1 MIETDLRFNSLE
13 ERRAFFKET
22 VTPIVGEACAEMME
36 YKGFLTAPASKGHHS
51 NYEGGLFDH
60 SVEVALQLQSLTDKL
75 CLVWEAEDSAFRVG
89 IIHDL
94 CKIDTYK
101 KVVDKPEII
110 SLDFGLE
117 VCIPEEFHYE
127 WDNSPI
133 IKGHGDKSVIY
144 ALNWGCPLTEEEI
157 ACITYHM
164 GAYET
169 DRWDAFS
176 NAIKRFPNVLYTH
189 TADMIADKIMG
200 V

>member
-1 MIETDLRFNSLE
+1 MEDKRFNSLKDRIE
-13 ERRAFFKET
+13 FFNRT
-22 VTPIVGEACAEMME
+22 VAPIVGNDCANMMVQN
-36 YKGFLTAPASKGHHS
+36 GFLLAPASKGHHS

-60 SVEVALQLQSLTDKL
+60 SVEVAMQLQNLTDKL
-75 CLVWEAEDSAFRVG
+75 GLVWEAEDSAFRVG

-110 SLDFGLE
+110 GLDSGLE
-117 VCIPEEFHYE
+117 VCIPEESHYE

-169 DRWDAFS
+169 NRWDAFS
-176 NAIKRFPNVLYTH
+176 NAVKRFPNVLYTH

>member
-1 MIETDLRFNSLE
+1 MKNRRFYCLYERE
-13 ERRAFFKET
+13 EFFGNNIA
-22 VTPIVGEACAEMME
+22 PIVGRTCADNM
-36 YKGFLTAPASKGHHS
+36 KWGGFLTAPASKSYHS

-60 SVEVALQLQSLTDKL
+60 SVEVALQLQTLTDKL
-75 CLVWEAEDSAFRVG
+75 GLSWLDKDSAFRVG
-89 IIHDL
+89 ILHDL

-101 KVVDKPEII
+101 KSEQHP
-110 SLDFGLE
+110 
-117 VCIPEEFHYE
+117 YWE

-157 ACITYHM
+157 ACIIYHM

-169 DRWDAFS
+169 ERWDAFS

>member
-1 MIETDLRFNSLE
+1 MENKMFSSLDERIEFF
-13 ERRAFFKET
+13 ERC
-22 VTPIVGEACAEMME
+22 VVPIVGEACAERMVRN
-36 YKGFLTAPASKGHHS
+36 GFLRAPASKGHHS

-60 SVEVALQLQSLTDKL
+60 SVEMAMQLQNLTDKL
-75 CLVWEAEDSAFRVG
+75 GLSWLDKESAFRVG
-89 IIHDL
+89 ILHDL
-94 CKIDTYK
+94 CKIDVYR
-101 KVVDKPEII
+101 KVIDKPGIF
-110 SLDFGLE
+110 DFE
-117 VCIPEEFHYE
+117 VFATEPEESHYE
-127 WDNSPI
+127 WDDSPT

-169 DRWDAFS
+169 NRWDAFS
-176 NAIKRFPNVLYTH
+176 NAIKKFPNVLYTH

>member
-1 MIETDLRFNSLE
+1 MKNRVFYCLYSRE
-13 ERRAFFKET
+13 EFFEKY
-22 VTPIVGEACAEMME
+22 VVPIVGRTCANNM
-36 YKGFLTAPASKGHHS
+36 KLGGFLTAPASKGHHS

-60 SVEVALQLQSLTDKL
+60 SVEVALQLQTLTKKL
-75 CLVWEAEDSAFRVG
+75 GLVWEAEDSAFRVG
-89 IIHDL
+89 ILHDL

-101 KVVDKPEII
+101 KSEKHP
-110 SLDFGLE
+110 
-117 VCIPEEFHYE
+117 YWE

>member
-1 MIETDLRFNSLE
+1 MTGIYVRFYSLE
-13 ERRAFFKET
+13 ERRVFFKEAI
-22 VTPIVGEACAEMME
+22 TPIVGEACAEMME
-36 YKGFLTAPASKGHHS
+36 QKGFLTAPASTKYHG

-60 SVEVALQLQSLTDKL
+60 SVEVALQLQTLTEKL
-75 CLVWEAEDSAFRVG
+75 GLVWEAEDSAFRVG
-89 IIHDL
+89 ILHDL

-101 KVVDKPEII
+101 KSEQHP
-110 SLDFGLE
+110 
-117 VCIPEEFHYE
+117 YWE

-144 ALNWGCPLTEEEI
+144 ALNWGCHLTDEEI

>member
-1 MIETDLRFNSLE
+1 MENRRFNSLD
-13 ERRAFFKET
+13 ERRAFFKEII
-22 VTPIVGEACAEMME
+22 TPIVGQSCAEMMAWN
-36 YKGFLTAPASKGHHS
+36 GFLTAPASKCHHS

-60 SVEVALQLQSLTDKL
+60 SVEVSLQLQSLTDKL
-75 CLVWEAEDSAFRVG
+75 GLVWEAEDSAFRVG
-89 IIHDL
+89 ILHDL
-94 CKIDTYK
+94 CKIDVYR
-101 KVVDKPEII
+101 KVIDKPETF
-110 SLDFGLE
+110 DFE
-117 VCIPEEFHYE
+117 VLATDPEEFHYE
-127 WDNSPI
+127 WDNTPLV
-133 IKGHGDKSVIY
+133 KGHGDKSVIY

>member
-1 MIETDLRFNSLE
+1 MKNRRFNSLD
-13 ERRAFFKET
+13 ERKVFFKEII
-22 VTPIVGEACAEMME
+22 TPIVGQACAEMMT
-36 YKGFLTAPASKGHHS
+36 YNGFFTAPASKSYHS

-75 CLVWEAEDSAFRVG
+75 GLVWEDEDSAFRVG
-89 IIHDL
+89 ILHDL
-94 CKIDTYK
+94 CKIDVYR
-101 KVVDKPEII
+101 KVIDKPETF
-110 SLDFGLE
+110 DFE
-117 VCIPEEFHYE
+117 VLATDPEEFHYE
-127 WDNSPI
+127 WDNTPLV
-133 IKGHGDKSVIY
+133 KGHGDKSVIY

>member
-1 MIETDLRFNSLE
+1 MTGIYVRFYSLE
-13 ERRAFFKET
+13 ERRVFFKEAI
-22 VTPIVGEACAEMME
+22 TPIVGEACAEMME
-36 YKGFLTAPASKGHHS
+36 QKGFLTAPASKGHHS

-75 CLVWEAEDSAFRVG
+75 GLVWEAEDSAFRVG

-101 KVVDKPEII
+101 KSEQ
-110 SLDFGLE
+110 
-117 VCIPEEFHYE
+117 HTYWE

-144 ALNWGCPLTEEEI
+144 ALNWGCHLTEEEI

>member
-1 MIETDLRFNSLE
+1 MEDKRFNSLKDRIE
-13 ERRAFFKET
+13 FFNRN
-22 VTPIVGEACAEMME
+22 VAPIVGNDCANMMVQN
-36 YKGFLTAPASKGHHS
+36 GFLLAPASKGHHS
-51 NYEGGLFDH
+51 NYAGGLFDH
-60 SVEVALQLQSLTDKL
+60 SVEVAMQLQNLTDKL
-75 CLVWEAEDSAFRVG
+75 GLSWLDKESAFRVG
-89 IIHDL
+89 ILHDL

-101 KVVDKPEII
+101 KSEQYP
-110 SLDFGLE
+110 
-117 VCIPEEFHYE
+117 YWE

-176 NAIKRFPNVLYTH
+176 NAIKMFPNVLYTH